1 MVQSLIRTFAF
12 IRKEIIGIL
21 RQPRLVLS
29 FILGPFLI
37 LLLFGIGYR
46 DDPRI
51 LRTVFVVEED
61 SPMVPFVEDYADRL
75 GEQIDSRGIV
85 HDPAEADRMLRAG
98 EADLIVVVPPDPQT
112 QIRHNEQATL
122 SLYHREIDPYE
133 VTYLTILGNNYA
145 EAINRD
151 VLMSAIDRSK
161 ADARDLREKVSEA
174 RQAASAARLALEA
187 NDGQE
192 VRETTGLLEQNLE
205 LLTLSAGTG
214 MALLAGV
221 ESSVET
227 DTVQARLERLHES
240 SGTLGSGTTPIADQA
255 QVAAGIE
262 DDLTEIDG
270 LLTDY
275 LNLDSRIVVSP
286 FRADTSSIAATGIQA
301 TDYFVPAVIA
311 LLMQHFA
318 VTLAGLSIVRERQYG
333 QIELFRASPVT
344 PFQTLIGKYLGYLL
358 FTIILGAILTWLAVS
373 VLGVPMLGSWQA
385 YALVMIALLC
395 ASLSLG
401 FFFSISAK
409 TDSQA
414 IQAAM
419 LVLLASIFFSGFFL
433 ALYRLW
439 EPVQALSWS
448 LPVTYGID
456 LLQSVML
463 RGENPNPLL
472 LGGLFLFAVIFLGV
486 DWWRLSQVMRQR

>member
-51 LRTVFVVEED
+51 LRTLFVVEED

-98 EADLIVVVPPDPQT
+98 EADLVVVVPPDPQT

-174 RQAASAARLALEA
+174 RQAASAR
-187 NDGQE
+187 
-192 VRETTGLLEQNLE
+192 
-205 LLTLSAGTG
+205 
-214 MALLAGV
+214 
-221 ESSVET
+221 
-227 DTVQARLERLHES
+227 
-240 SGTLGSGTTPIADQA
+240 
-255 QVAAGIE
+255 
-262 DDLTEIDG
+262 
-270 LLTDY
+270 
-275 LNLDSRIVVSP
+275 
-286 FRADTSSIAATGIQA
+286 
-301 TDYFVPAVIA
+301 
-311 LLMQHFA
+311 
-318 VTLAGLSIVRERQYG
+318 
-333 QIELFRASPVT
+333 
-344 PFQTLIGKYLGYLL
+344 
-358 FTIILGAILTWLAVS
+358 
-373 VLGVPMLGSWQA
+373 SW
-385 YALVMIALLC
+385 
-395 ASLSLG
+395 
-401 FFFSISAK
+401 
-409 TDSQA
+409 
-414 IQAAM
+414 
-419 LVLLASIFFSGFFL
+419 
-433 ALYRLW
+433 
-439 EPVQALSWS
+439 
-448 LPVTYGID
+448 
-456 LLQSVML
+456 
-463 RGENPNPLL
+463 RGP
-472 LGGLFLFAVIFLGV
+472 
-486 DWWRLSQVMRQR
+486 S